1 MTVHR
6 SNAVMK
12 ELSRAFTAALLSA
25 LSPSHQYEVQFPVK
39 FGRDSNRA
47 TYYYYYQ
54 LEGGKNKKAVGPYLK
69 VISGYAKDCTYC
81 VELLSL
87 LDDSSGSRK

>member
-25 LSPSHQYEVQFPVK
+25 LFPSHQYEVQFPVK

-87 LDDSSGSRK
+87 LDDSSSRK